1 MTEPEG
7 TVPEDLEQEAS
18 AGTDGDTPVEPA
30 ETPAPAEPAPP
41 TVEQQLAERTLDLQR
56 LQAEYV
62 NYKRRVDRD
71 RELVRAQGEAA
82 VLQSLLTVLDDIA
95 RADEHGELSGGFKAV
110 ADSLQQ
116 AVTKHKLEAFGAKGD
131 AFDPALHEAVFHAG
145 ESAEVEVTSTS
156 DDSPAWNTAS
166 CSDGSN
172 ASPLAPNASSLCLV
186 TACCSESATALKPP
200 VSSPCSSARATSSST
215 VRSDCRTAVSPWART
230 SSRSRSTRRL

>member
-1 MTEPEG
+1 VTEPEG

-30 ETPAPAEPAPP
+30 EAPAPAEPAPP

-95 RADEHGELSGGFKAV
+95 RAADHGELEGGFKAV

-116 AVTKHKLEAFGAKGD
+116 AVGKHKLEAFGVKGD
-131 AFDPALHEAVFHAG
+131 AFDPSLHEAVFHAG
-145 ESAEVEVTSTS
+145 ESSEVEVTSVDTVMRTGYRHGDRVLRPATVGVVDPAAAVPADQVP
-156 DDSPAWNTAS
+156 DDV
-166 CSDGSN
+166 
-172 ASPLAPNASSLCLV
+172 SSL
-186 TACCSESATALKPP
+186 TDEAPDE
-200 VSSPCSSARATSSST
+200 
-215 VRSDCRTAVSPWART
+215 
-230 SSRSRSTRRL
+230 